1 MSCFVNINQMP
12 YNNSIQSLNYRLHI
26 IVLKAIFGCSGSFPL
41 VAGGLGFLA
50 ALHAYKL
57 LEKVP
62 YYLEK

>member
-1 MSCFVNINQMP
+1 MP
-12 YNNSIQSLNYRLHI
+12 YNNNIESLNYRLHI
-26 IVLKAIFGCSGSFPL
+26 IVLKAIFDCFGSFLL

-57 LEKVP
+57 PEKVP